1 MASTVKIPFR
11 DRLVA
16 EQNLERIR
24 QRLSAIAYDALPNL
38 LADSTDPDS
47 ALNLLERLCATAE
60 EPVLKLFAR
69 STPRDQALLHYVV
82 ELFAHSQFL
91 GETLIQNS
99 DLLHTLA
106 REKNLD
112 RSHGREDY
120 REHFARFAS
129 RSLETDVALLLARF
143 KKREYVRIVLR
154 DVLGIATLAEV
165 TAEISALSDVLIEEA
180 LRSASADLQK
190 RYGAPQTTD
199 AQGRAV
205 EPAFTVLAL
214 GKLGGNELNYSSDID
229 LLYLF
234 GDGERHGEGRG
245 ELRETTNREYFI
257 RLAQQVTETLGKVTA
272 EGQVFRIDLR
282 LRPQGR
288 EGEPAVAL
296 SHAHRYYSE
305 RAHDWELQALIK
317 VRHSAGDVG
326 LAREFIRGVQARV
339 YKGGTEEDI
348 PGGGP
353 SLRSGS
359 GQSAPAS
366 LTPPER
372 LNFSAIETAL
382 NTRDK
387 ISNQRRRAV
396 ASGQESA
403 SIDVKLDRGGIR
415 DIEFLV
421 QCLQR
426 VYGGKERWLR
436 SGGTLFSLQKLHDKQ
451 HLGGKDFH
459 ELTLAYEFLRKVE
472 HRLQLRR
479 GQQVH
484 RLPESQDEL
493 RVIARSVTE
502 EAKTGEEFRDLVEQR
517 MAAVAGI
524 YQRIIHSQQQ
534 QEGKDRE
541 AEFRLAATI
550 ESSGDQSYQQLLER
564 LAADSPALY
573 EVAVRRELA
582 SHTRRNLHRF
592 LSSAFTGSE
601 RYGAILR
608 EPQAVERALRLFG
621 ASDYLTEMLIRHPE
635 EIATLARLRGENRA
649 GEAPLF
655 GNEPMSAA
663 SADPVFDYVAQAKLA
678 HPERLALLRQHY
690 RHRVFAAAACDV
702 MELRGVYD
710 SLAEMTTAAD
720 EATQA
725 ALAIAG
731 APAGF
736 AVVALG
742 RLGTEEF
749 DVASDA
755 DLLFIHDEGTDI
767 KAATR
772 AAERMMEALA
782 SYTQEGTVFAVDPR
796 LRPRGAEGE
805 LVTTPKALAQYFA
818 TEAQAWEALTY
829 TKLRFVTGN
838 EALAEQAIATTQQAM
853 RRFRVGNA
861 LAEEVRAMRTKLE
874 KSDSAANFKV
884 APGGFYDV
892 DFSAS
897 YLLVRHG
904 IGETRGNIRERLY
917 SLAERGLLSDADCAT
932 LDAAAEL
939 LRTLEHV
946 IRLVLGRARK
956 SLPVVEHAREVTE
969 RLTGRVLGR
978 AFAGGLEQELAQSAA
993 QVRAVYER
1001 IVR

>member
-1 MASTVKIPFR
+1 VASTVKIPFR
-11 DRLVA
+11 DAALA
-16 EQNLERIR
+16 EQNLARIR
-24 QRLSAIAYDALPNL
+24 ARLPAAACDALPNL

-47 ALNLLERLCATAE
+47 ALNLLERLCAAAE

-69 STPRDQALLHYVV
+69 STPRDQALLHYVI

-91 GETLIQNS
+91 GETLIQNP

-165 TAEISALSDVLIEEA
+165 TGEISALSDVLIEEA
-180 LRSASADLQK
+180 LRAAAADLQK
-190 RYGAPQTTD
+190 RYGAPQSLD

-205 EPAFTVLAL
+205 EPAFTVLSL

-234 GDGERHGEGRG
+234 GDGEPREPK
-245 ELRETTNREYFI
+245 ETTNREYFI

-288 EGEPAVAL
+288 EGEPAIAL
-296 SHAHRYYSE
+296 SNAQRYYSE

-317 VRHSAGDVG
+317 VRHSAGEVS
-326 LAREFIRGVQARV
+326 LAREFIRGVQPRV
-339 YKGGTEEDI
+339 YTENV
-348 PGGGP
+348 
-353 SLRSGS
+353 
-359 GQSAPAS
+359 
-366 LTPPER
+366 
-372 LNFSAIETAL
+372 NFSAIETAL

-403 SIDVKLDRGGIR
+403 SVDVKLDRGGIR

-451 HLGGKDFH
+451 HLAGKDFH
-459 ELTLAYEFLRKVE
+459 ELTLAYEFLRKLE

-493 RVIARSVTE
+493 RVIARSVSD
-502 EAKTGEEFRDLVEQR
+502 EAKTAEEFRDLVEQR
-517 MAAVAGI
+517 MAAVAEI

-534 QEGKDRE
+534 QKDKDRE
-541 AEFRLAATI
+541 ADFRLAATI

-564 LAADSPALY
+564 LAEDSPALH
-573 EVAVRRELA
+573 EIAARRELP

-635 EIATLARLRGENRA
+635 EIATLARMRDEGRA
-649 GEAPLF
+649 DEGSLF
-655 GNEPMSAA
+655 GEEAA
-663 SADPVFDYVAQAKLA
+663 GTAGAADPVFDYVAQAKLS
-678 HPERLALLRQHY
+678 HSERLALLRQHY

-710 SLAEMTTAAD
+710 SLAEMTAAAD
-720 EATQA
+720 DAIRA
-725 ALAIAG
+725 AVAIAG
-731 APAGF
+731 APTGF

-742 RLGTEEF
+742 RLGSEEF

-755 DLLFIHDEGTDI
+755 DLLFLHDDAADT

-772 AAERMMEALA
+772 AAEQVMEALA
-782 SYTQEGTVFAVDPR
+782 SYTRDGTVFAVDPR

-805 LVTTPKALAQYFA
+805 LVTTPRALTQYFA
-818 TEAQAWEALTY
+818 ADAQAWEALTY
-829 TKLRFVTGN
+829 SKLRVVAGD
-838 EALAEQAIATTQQAM
+838 ESVAERAIAAIHGEM
-853 RRFRVGNA
+853 RRFQESATLG
-861 LAEEVRAMRTKLE
+861 EDVRTMRTKLE
-874 KSDSAANFKV
+874 KSDNAANFKV
-884 APGGFYDV
+884 AAGGFYDV
-892 DFSAS
+892 DFIAS
-897 YLLVRHG
+897 FLLVRHG

-917 SLAERGLLSDADCAT
+917 SLAERRLLSDADCAT
-932 LDAAAEL
+932 LDGAAEL

-946 IRLVLGRARK
+946 VRLVLGRARK

-969 RLTGRVLGR
+969 RLTGKILGR
-978 AFAGGLEQELAQSAA
+978 EFSGGLEPELQQSAA
-993 QVRAVYER
+993 QVRAIYER

>member
-1 MASTVKIPFR
+1 MASTAKIPFR
-11 DRLVA
+11 DPSVA
-16 EQNLERIR
+16 GKNLERIR
-24 QRLSAIAYDALPNL
+24 ERLPAAAYDALPNL
-38 LADSTDPDS
+38 LADSIDPDS
-47 ALNLLERLCATAE
+47 ALNLLERLCSTAE
-60 EPVLKLFAR
+60 EPALRLFAR
-69 STPRDQALLHYVV
+69 NQVLLHYAV

-91 GETLIQNS
+91 GETLIQNT

-129 RSLETDVALLLARF
+129 RSLETDTSPLLARF

-180 LRSASADLQK
+180 LRSAEAGLHK
-190 RYGAPQTTD
+190 RHGAPQRLD
-199 AQGRAV
+199 GQGRAV
-205 EPAFTVLAL
+205 AVPFAVLSL

-234 GDGERHGEGRG
+234 GDGEAGEA
-245 ELRETTNREYFI
+245 REISNREYFI
-257 RLAQQVTETLGKVTA
+257 RLAQQVTEILGRVTA

-296 SHAHRYYSE
+296 SHAQHYYAE
-305 RAHDWELQALIK
+305 RAHNWELQALIK
-317 VRHSAGDVG
+317 VRHSAGDLA
-326 LAREFIRGVQARV
+326 LAREFIRGVQAHV
-339 YKGGTEEDI
+339 YTENV
-348 PGGGP
+348 
-353 SLRSGS
+353 
-359 GQSAPAS
+359 
-366 LTPPER
+366 
-372 LNFSAIETAL
+372 NFSAIETAL

-387 ISNQRRRAV
+387 ISNQRRQAV
-396 ASGQESA
+396 ASGRESA
-403 SIDVKLDRGGIR
+403 SVDVKLDRGGIR

-451 HLGGKDFH
+451 HLSGKDFH
-459 ELTLAYEFLRKVE
+459 ELTVAYEFLRKLE

-493 RVIARSVTE
+493 RVVARSLSGE
-502 EAKTGEEFRDLVEQR
+502 KTSGEETTAEGFREVVGQR
-517 MAAVAGI
+517 MAAVAEI

-534 QEGKDRE
+534 QKDRDRE
-541 AEFRLAATI
+541 ADFRLAATI

-573 EVAVRRELA
+573 EIAARRELP

-601 RYGAILR
+601 RYAAVLH

-621 ASDYLTEMLIRHPE
+621 ASDFLTEILIRHPE
-635 EIATLARLRGENRA
+635 EIATLAAIRSDERPTEGQGSDEPASEGSLFAGQAMPRA
-649 GEAPLF
+649 MPT
-655 GNEPMSAA
+655 
-663 SADPVFDYVAQAKLA
+663 DPVFDYLA
-678 HPERLALLRQHY
+678 NARLSHSERLALLRQHY
-690 RHRVFAAAACDV
+690 RHRVFAAASRDV
-702 MELRGVYD
+702 MELRVVYE
-710 SLAEMTTAAD
+710 SLAEMTRAAD
-720 EATQA
+720 EAVHTA
-725 ALAIAG
+725 VAIAG
-731 APAGF
+731 APSGF

-755 DLLFIHDEGTDI
+755 DLLFLHDNRTDK
-767 KAATR
+767 KAAAR
-772 AAERMMEALA
+772 AAEQTMEALA
-782 SYTQEGTVFAVDPR
+782 SYTREGTVFAVDPR

-805 LVTTPKALAQYFA
+805 LVGTPKALAQYFA
-818 TEAQAWEALTY
+818 GEAHAWEALTY
-829 TKLRFVTGN
+829 TKLRFVAGN
-838 EALAEQAIATTQQAM
+838 EALAEQAIAAVERSLQ
-853 RRFRVGNA
+853 RFSADRA
-861 LAEEVRAMRTKLE
+861 LAEEVRTMRAKLE
-874 KSDSAANFKV
+874 KSDNAGNFKV
-884 APGGFYDV
+884 AAGGFYDI
-892 DFSAS
+892 DFIAS

-904 IGETRGNIRERLY
+904 LSETRGNIRERLY
-917 SLAERGLLSDADCAT
+917 GLAERRLLSDADCAT
-932 LDAAAEL
+932 LDASAEL

-946 IRLVLGRARK
+946 VRLVLGRARK

-969 RLTGRVLGR
+969 RLTARILGR
-978 AFAGGLEQELAQSAA
+978 QFANGLEQELAHSAM
-993 QVRAVYER
+993 QVRSVYER
-1001 IVR
+1001 VVR